1 MWYILRYILIRTG
14 NRRPEALS
22 EVAITRCVYVVL
34 HGVSFFFL
42 SPFFMPRWFPFF
54 SVTHGRTTWNEH
66 RKEEK
71 YDVQKECSIVV
82 VPPSSLSNQSIP
94 HYSSKPRKK
103 RRRKEKK
110 KKRNDRVLRVPPV
123 FYFLS
128 IVSPSLFSIRL
139 FLLFYPQRVVLT
151 PSHSI
156 SDCFLSLNHC
166 SFLIVLVR
174 VGEVPSAREVEEE
187 CARMERNRGNWG
199 VMRTTWGFKSRRK
212 RIGEVKGSPR
222 EEMKYTQRGREEK
235 KIVKDGGCSWFAR

>member
-1 MWYILRYILIRTG
+1 MST
-14 NRRPEALS
+14 E
-22 EVAITRCVYVVL
+22 
-34 HGVSFFFL
+34 
-42 SPFFMPRWFPFF
+42 
-54 SVTHGRTTWNEH
+54 
-66 RKEEK
+66 
-71 YDVQKECSIVV
+71 
-82 VPPSSLSNQSIP
+82 
-94 HYSSKPRKK
+94 KK
-103 RRRKEKK
+103 RSTTFRKNVPSLLFLPLLCRTNLYRTIRANRERNGGRRKKK

-139 FLLFYPQRVVLT
+139 FLLFYPQRAVLT

-199 VMRTTWGFKSRRK
+199 VMRTT
-212 RIGEVKGSPR
+212 
-222 EEMKYTQRGREEK
+222 
-235 KIVKDGGCSWFAR
+235 

>member
-1 MWYILRYILIRTG
+1 MFH
-14 NRRPEALS
+14 
-22 EVAITRCVYVVL
+22 RC
-34 HGVSFFFL
+34 
-42 SPFFMPRWFPFF
+42 
-54 SVTHGRTTWNEH
+54 
-66 RKEEK
+66 
-71 YDVQKECSIVV
+71 C
-82 VPPSSLSNQSIP
+82 SSLFFVEPIYTALFEQTA
-94 HYSSKPRKK
+94 
-103 RRRKEKK
+103 KETAEEGKKK

-139 FLLFYPQRVVLT
+139 FLLFYPQRAVLT

-199 VMRTTWGFKSRRK
+199 VMRTT
-212 RIGEVKGSPR
+212 
-222 EEMKYTQRGREEK
+222 
-235 KIVKDGGCSWFAR
+235 